1 MRLCPFSAAP
11 FVHSFFSGQA
21 RIGSRSE
28 EGRKE
33 RGSRGDSPSS
43 KIPTAAQNVR
53 RSRSVV
59 SDSKRKLGE
68 ILLDHK
74 FITEDQL
81 AQGIEEQKISK
92 KRLGEILTE
101 LGFVTQEKLAQ
112 ALAAQ
117 LEKLAPEG
125 PLLVIPPLIK
135 SKKLGEILLNYSLI
149 TKDQLAKGIEEQKR
163 TNRRLGEVLTEMGW
177 VNEEKLARALSAQ
190 LGIPYVDLNTVVVEP
205 EAIDLL
211 SERLA
216 RKNLALP
223 LTVDRKFISVVMAD
237 PLDFE
242 AIHDIS
248 FATNR
253 EVRPAIAPIKEIKT
267 AIRRFYHLSQPLE
280 KILGEIKGGAI
291 EVITPSEAERDA
303 ETMEEVAKK
312 VDSPPIIRLVNSV
325 ILHASRNRASD
336 IHFEPREM
344 DFRVRER
351 VDGLLLEAFEFP
363 KLVQGAVTSRLKIMA
378 RMDIAEKHIPQDGR
392 IKVKVEGRDLDLRVS
407 SLPSHYGEKITI
419 RLLDSAALQLNL
431 EGMGASMKDLMRMR
445 SIIERPQGIVLITGP
460 TGSGKTSTLY
470 AMINHIKTEAI
481 NIVAL
486 EDPIEYE
493 LKGVTQVGINEK
505 TGMTFAYALRSV
517 LRQDPDVIMVGEM
530 RDSETA
536 NIAVEASL
544 TGHLVLSTLHTNTA
558 VAAITRLK
566 NLGIPVYL
574 IASSLN
580 GVVAQRLVRKVCDR
594 CKESYLPSAEELTKV
609 RLRWKEPSILKFY
622 RGKGCQAC
630 NHTGY
635 KGRTGVF
642 EVLRM
647 DPAIREIIDK
657 DGGEDAI
664 LKAAGDAGMRHM
676 SEDGIDKVNQGI
688 TGVDELLRV
697 IYMREEETGSSC
709 PGCGESVRRE
719 LPNCPYCGFALAD
732 KCSGCGEGR
741 DPKWQFC
748 PQCGKKFL

>member
-1 MRLCPFSAAP
+1 
-11 FVHSFFSGQA
+11 
-21 RIGSRSE
+21 
-28 EGRKE
+28 
-33 RGSRGDSPSS
+33 
-43 KIPTAAQNVR
+43 
-53 RSRSVV
+53 VV
-59 SDSKRKLGE
+59 SGAKKKLGE
-68 ILLDHK
+68 ILLDQK
-74 FITEDQL
+74 CITEEQL
-81 AQGIEEQKISK
+81 AQGIEKQKITK
-92 KRLGEILTE
+92 KMLGEILTD
-101 LGFVTQEKLAQ
+101 LGFVTHEMLAQ

-117 LEKLAPEG
+117 LEKLIPDS
-125 PLLVIPPLIK
+125 IPPVPPSLIK
-135 SKKLGEILLNYSLI
+135 TKKLGELLLNYNLI
-149 TKDQLAKGIEEQKR
+149 TKDQLNKGIEEQKR
-163 TNRRLGEVLTEMGW
+163 TNRRMGEVLTEMGF
-177 VNEEKLARALSAQ
+177 VTEEKLARALSAQ
-190 LGIPYVDLNTVVVEP
+190 LGIPYVDLSTVVVEP

-211 SERLA
+211 AERLA
-216 RKNLALP
+216 RKTLSLP
-223 LTVDRKFISVVMAD
+223 LTVDRKFVTVVMAD

-253 EVRPAIAPIKEIKT
+253 EVRPAIAPIKEIKA

-291 EVITPSEAERDA
+291 EVIHDQETDQES

-325 ILHASRNRASD
+325 IVHASRNRASD
-336 IHFEPREM
+336 IHFEPREK

-351 VDGLLLEAFEFP
+351 IDGLLMEAFEFP

-407 SLPSHYGEKITI
+407 SLPSHFGEKITI

-431 EGMGASMKDLMRMR
+431 EDMGASKKDFMRMR
-445 SIIERPQGIVLITGP
+445 STIEKPQGIVLITGP

-481 NIVAL
+481 NIVTL

-505 TGMTFAYALRSV
+505 TGMTFAYAMRSV

-566 NLGIPVYL
+566 NLGIPAYL
-574 IASSLN
+574 IATSLN
-580 GVVAQRLVRKVCDR
+580 GILAQRLVRKICEK
-594 CKESYLPSAEELTKV
+594 CKESYIPSAEELTKI
-609 RLRWKEPSILKFY
+609 RLRWKDVSALQFF
-622 RGKGCQAC
+622 RGKGCSAC
-630 NHTGY
+630 NHTGH
-635 KGRTGVF
+635 KGRIGVF
-642 EVLRM
+642 EVLKV
-647 DPAIREIIDK
+647 DPVIREIIAK

-664 LKAAGDAGMRHM
+664 LKASVDTGMRYM
-676 SEDGIDKVNQGI
+676 SDDGMDKANQGI
-688 TGVDELLRV
+688 TTVAELLRV
-697 IYMREEETGSSC
+697 IYVREEEANLQC
-709 PGCGESVRRE
+709 PNCGESVRKDF
-719 LPNCPYCGFALAD
+719 PNCPYCGYVLVD
-732 KCSGCGEGR
+732 KCPGCGEVR
-741 DPKWQFC
+741 DPNWQFC
-748 PQCGKKFL
+748 PHCGKKLG

>member
-1 MRLCPFSAAP
+1 MA
-11 FVHSFFSGQA
+11 
-21 RIGSRSE
+21 SE
-28 EGRKE
+28 MK
-33 RGSRGDSPSS
+33 
-43 KIPTAAQNVR
+43 K
-53 RSRSVV
+53 
-59 SDSKRKLGE
+59 KLGE
-68 ILLDHK
+68 ILIDHN

-81 AQGIEEQKISK
+81 ALGIEKQKISK

-101 LGFVTQEKLAQ
+101 LGFVTEEKLDQ
-112 ALAAQ
+112 ALADQ
-117 LEKLAPEG
+117 IERFMPETV
-125 PLLVIPPLIK
+125 PPIPTLIK
-135 SKKLGEILLNYSLI
+135 SKKLGEILLNYGLI
-149 TKDQLAKGIEEQKR
+149 TKEQLSKGIEEQKK
-163 TNRRLGEVLTEMGW
+163 TNRRMGEVLTEMGF
-177 VNEEKLARALSAQ
+177 VTEEKLARALSAQ

-211 SERLA
+211 AERVS

-223 LTVDRKFISVVMAD
+223 LSVDRKFVTVVMAD

-242 AIHDIS
+242 AIHDLS

-253 EVRPAIAPIKEIKT
+253 EIRPAIAPIKEIKA
-267 AIRRFYHLSQPLE
+267 AIRRFYHLSHPLE
-280 KILGEIKGGAI
+280 KILGEIKGGTI
-291 EVITPSEAERDA
+291 EVIPVKDSTDDA
-303 ETMEEVAKK
+303 EVMEEVARK

-336 IHFEPREM
+336 IHFEPREK

-351 VDGLLLEAFEFP
+351 VDGLLMEAFEFP

-431 EGMGASMKDLMRMR
+431 EDMGPSKKDLLRVR
-445 SIIERPQGIVLITGP
+445 SIVEKPQGIVLITGP

-470 AMINHIKTEAI
+470 AMISHIRTEAI
-481 NIVAL
+481 NIVTL

-566 NLGIPVYL
+566 NLGVPPYL
-574 IASSLN
+574 IATSMN
-580 GVVAQRLVRKVCDR
+580 GVVAQRLVRRICER
-594 CKESYLPSAEELTKV
+594 CKEPYQPSSDELIKI
-609 RLRWKEPSILKFY
+609 RLRWKDTGNLKFS
-622 RGKGCQAC
+622 RGKGCAAC

-635 KGRTGVF
+635 KGRIGVF
-642 EVLRM
+642 EVLKV
-647 DPAIREIIDK
+647 DPAIREIIAK
-657 DGGEDAI
+657 DSGEESI
-664 LKAAGDAGMRHM
+664 LKASLETGMRYM
-676 SEDGIDKVNQGI
+676 SDDGIEKVDQGVTTI
-688 TGVDELLRV
+688 AELLRV
-697 IYMREEETGSSC
+697 IYVREEDTALVC
-709 PGCGESVRRE
+709 PSCGETVRKDF
-719 LPNCPYCGFALAD
+719 PNCPYCGYVLVD
-732 KCSGCGEGR
+732 KCAGCGEVR
-741 DPKWQFC
+741 DSNWEFC
-748 PQCGKKFL
+748 PHCGKKFL

>member
-1 MRLCPFSAAP
+1 M
-11 FVHSFFSGQA
+11 
-21 RIGSRSE
+21 
-28 EGRKE
+28 
-33 RGSRGDSPSS
+33 
-43 KIPTAAQNVR
+43 
-53 RSRSVV
+53 V
-59 SDSKRKLGE
+59 SDSKRRLGE

-81 AQGIEEQKISK
+81 AKGIEKQKISEK
-92 KRLGEILTE
+92 KLGEILTE

-117 LEKLAPEG
+117 LGRLGAEG
-125 PLLVIPPLIK
+125 PLLVPPPLIK
-135 SKKLGEILLNYSLI
+135 TKKLGEILLNYGLI

-163 TNRRLGEVLTEMGW
+163 TNRRLGEVLTEMGF
-177 VNEEKLARALSAQ
+177 VTEEKLARALSAQ

-223 LTVDRKFISVVMAD
+223 LTVDRKFVTVVLAD

-242 AIHDIS
+242 VIHDIS

-253 EVRPAIAPIKEIKT
+253 EVRPAISPIKEIKT

-291 EVITPSEAERDA
+291 EVIAEQDVEQDA

-336 IHFEPREM
+336 IHFEPREK

-419 RLLDSAALQLNL
+419 RLLDSTALQLDL
-431 EGMGASMKDLMRMR
+431 EGMGASKKDLKRMR
-445 SIIERPQGIVLITGP
+445 SIIEKPQGIVLITGP

-558 VAAITRLK
+558 AAAITRLK

-580 GVVAQRLVRKVCDR
+580 GVVAQRLVRMVCER
-594 CKESYLPSAEELTKV
+594 CKEPYLPSAEELTKV
-609 RLRWKEPSILKFY
+609 RLRWKDTSILKFY
-622 RGKGCQAC
+622 RGKGCPAC

-642 EVLRM
+642 ETLKV

-657 DGGEDAI
+657 DGGEEAL
-664 LKAAGDAGMRHM
+664 LKAAGETGMRHM
-676 SEDGIDKVNQGI
+676 SEDGIDKANQGI
-688 TGVDELLRV
+688 TSVEELLRV
-697 IYMREEETGSSC
+697 IYTREEEAGSSC
-709 PGCGESVRRE
+709 PSCGESVRRE
-719 LPNCPYCGFALAD
+719 VPNCPYCGYGLMD
-732 KCSGCGEGR
+732 KCPGCGEVR
-741 DPKWQFC
+741 NPNWQFC
-748 PQCGKKFL
+748 PQCGEKFL